1 MNDTIDDNQFRH
13 VRLQSENGLMHIIL
27 PRNTCSTL
35 VPGEYIWSH
44 VLQGYIEQGFACM
57 SDRLANNMLNQLL
70 HRDSSIDS
78 IKLRTM
84 SDLVERE
91 GTGFLDSI
99 VTWGEKTLEEHGWD
113 PETGLPGKEAILAPG
128 ISAMDS
134 NAYGS
139 NLSTD
144 EERKQEVQTEEMI
157 AALNMNRSEE
167 FKIPDDPRLRD
178 GVLSSKNVVSVSL
191 DGVCTKR
198 QKDTRPAKTS
208 TGTSDEPFYTQDALD
223 GPENL
228 KRVPDPK
235 KRPKV
240 ETAVAHIEADGRH
253 YTLTAMNMF
262 LLCKLVLAFLLSHNL
277 LRGRDLLF
285 LTDGGKDIKGAVETV
300 FAFCPYTVILDWF
313 HLRKHCQELLSMSII
328 GGKANF
334 EIQYEIKRN
343 LFRRL
348 FYGNVD
354 SAIKYL
360 DSLPKNHVKNTKQLQ
375 ALKDYLDRKRNY
387 ITCYVLRWKSKLRIS
402 SNAVE
407 KANDMLVSKRQKGNG
422 MSWSRNGSWA
432 LGGITMKYLNH
443 ESKNWNENHFPA
455 FNMHSKYGTLFCA
468 NDDVAGSE
476 KVA

>member
-1 MNDTIDDNQFRH
+1 MRKADNDNLFRH
-13 VRLQSENGLMHIIL
+13 VRLQSENGLMHILL
-27 PRNTCSTL
+27 PKNTCSTL
-35 VPGEYIWSH
+35 VPGEFIWSYA
-44 VLQGYIEQGFACM
+44 LQGYIEQGFACM
-57 SDRLANNMLNQLL
+57 TDRVAHNMLNQML
-70 HRDSSIDS
+70 HRNSSIDS

-91 GTGFLDSI
+91 GIGYIDSI
-99 VTWGEKTLEEHGWD
+99 ITWEEKTLEEHGWD
-113 PETGLPGKEAILAPG
+113 PETGLPGKDAFLTPG
-128 ISAMDS
+128 VSAMDS
-134 NAYGS
+134 KAYGS
-139 NLSTD
+139 NLSAD
-144 EERKQEVQTEEMI
+144 EARKQREQTEELI
-157 AALNMNRSEE
+157 AAMNSTRSEE
-167 FKIPDDPRLRD
+167 FKIPDDPQFRD
-178 GVLSSKNVVSVSL
+178 VELGSGNTVSVSL

-198 QKDTRPAKTS
+198 QKDTRPTKTS
-208 TGTSDEPFYTQDALD
+208 TNTGEEPFYRQDTLD

-240 ETAVAHIEADGRH
+240 ETAVAHIEADGMH

-262 LLCKLVLAFLLSHNL
+262 LLCKMVLAFLLSHNL
-277 LRGRDLLF
+277 LKGKNLLF
-285 LTDGGKDIKGAVETV
+285 LTDGGKDIKGAIETV

-360 DSLPKNHVKNTKQLQ
+360 DSIPKKHVKNAKLLQ
-375 ALKDYLDRKRNY
+375 ALKDYLERKRNV
-387 ITCYVLRWKSKLRIS
+387 IACYVLRRKSNLRIS

-407 KANDMLVSKRQKGNG
+407 KANDILVSKRQKGNG
-422 MSWSRNGSWA
+422 MSWSRTGSWA

-443 ESKNWNENHFPA
+443 ENKNWNENHFPS

-468 NDDVAGSE
+468 NDDVAGCE
-476 KVA
+476 KTA